1 MPDSSCSS
9 ISDTKPHDLHH
20 DVSQQSA
27 TNQSLVEQLSAQDP
41 LSQLPLTQLPT
52 VQLHTQDSSITEPE
66 YRKASSVTID
76 MPHVME
82 RSMNSQFST
91 QSESSSNENID
102 NPYNPDF
109 IPFSI
114 PSAESIIQAEGVTLR
129 KSKTS
134 KPLLSSIEEF
144 DPKQTSDWIKEQI
157 KSKIESN
164 PKFKQIHSYT
174 KIDFFRPYF
183 DVEPKQL
190 QSRLVDAYKP
200 SFPLLQQEIR
210 LLFYSAFKWNYF
222 QNYQFQKRVD
232 GVLRAF
238 KVRLYGV

>member
-9 ISDTKPHDLHH
+9 TSDIRPHDLQH
-20 DVSQQSA
+20 DVSPKSTTDQPP
-27 TNQSLVEQLSAQDP
+27 VEQPSALDSLSKF
-41 LSQLPLTQLPT
+41 PLTQLPT
-52 VQLHTQDSSITEPE
+52 VQIHTPPDSTMVEPE

-76 MPHVME
+76 MPPVME

-91 QSESSSNENID
+91 QSESSSTENTE

-157 KSKIESN
+157 KSKIESG
-164 PKFKQIHSYT
+164 
-174 KIDFFRPYF
+174 
-183 DVEPKQL
+183 
-190 QSRLVDAYKP
+190 
-200 SFPLLQQEIR
+200 
-210 LLFYSAFKWNYF
+210 SARGF
-222 QNYQFQKRVD
+222 
-232 GVLRAF
+232 
-238 KVRLYGV
+238 